1 MTNDE
6 LVSIYDYLMGH
17 ISQAQLAKE
26 MKRSRTN
33 TYYYI
38 GRAADYWIQTGVL
51 KFTTIRKPED
61 LGGKPIPAIKQEV
74 KTQDGT
80 RVYNPKSQ

>member
-1 MTNDE
+1 MGKIEYPLNIKMTNDE

-26 MKRSRTN
+26 IKRTRTN

-38 GRAADYWIQTGVL
+38 GRAADYWIQNGVL
-51 KFTTIRKPED
+51 SFSTIRKPED
-61 LGGKPIPAIKQEV
+61 LGGLP
-74 KTQDGT
+74 
-80 RVYNPKSQ
+80 NPKVKEE